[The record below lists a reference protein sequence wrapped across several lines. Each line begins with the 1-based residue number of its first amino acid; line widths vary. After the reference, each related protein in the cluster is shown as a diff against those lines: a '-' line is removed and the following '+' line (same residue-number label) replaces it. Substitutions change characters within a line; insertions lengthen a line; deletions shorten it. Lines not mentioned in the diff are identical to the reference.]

1 MGLSPTRG
9 ALFLME
15 KISNPKDPIDF
26 VIKVGLWYRLP
37 DHLLVQRN
45 LYVANEHPPYC
56 KSVIAI
62 RKLRLLLQIILNNRV
77 KQEQIF
83 VFCWKGSKCEECTI
97 INCPI
102 VESQDINALLVGST
116 DSDKIRC
123 IKKQILSIMLYLKL
137 SIPLSNDGFN
147 STSFNKSAGLIHLR
161 GLQMYSTLP
170 L

>member
-83 VFCWKGSKCEECTI
+83 VFC
-97 INCPI
+97 
-102 VESQDINALLVGST
+102 
-116 DSDKIRC
+116 
-123 IKKQILSIMLYLKL
+123 
-137 SIPLSNDGFN
+137 
-147 STSFNKSAGLIHLR
+147 
-161 GLQMYSTLP
+161 
-170 L
+170 